1 MSRPLRVAVGGV
13 HIESSTFSP
22 HLSTAADFEVTRG
35 DALLAR
41 YGWLAEPWAA
51 DVEWIPLVH
60 ARALPG
66 GAVARETYDAWAAEI
81 AAGLASAGPVDGVLL
96 DIHGAMSVVGLEDA
110 EGDLITVVR
119 SVTGGQPFVSAAMDL
134 HGNVSHRFFDGCDLL
149 TCYRTAPHVDVWETR
164 ERAARNLVAAL
175 RRGQRPHKALV
186 HVPILLPGEMTST
199 RVEPAKGLYARV
211 PEIEARDGVI
221 DAAIWIGFA
230 WADEPR
236 CRGAVVATGTDAAAT
251 AEAARELGEQFW
263 AARDAFTF
271 VAPTGSMDEC
281 LDQALT
287 AVKDPAR
294 RPFFIS
300 DSGDNPGAGGA
311 DDVTFALERM
321 LARPEI
327 AGGSVRAVYAS
338 LVDPEAVA
346 RLAGLAPGSPVSL
359 RVGGRIDAREPGPL
373 PIEGVLEAVADDP
386 DGGLCVSVRVGGL
399 SVFVTSRRMQYREL
413 ASYARL
419 GVQVDDVD
427 LVTVKIGYLEPELF
441 DAAGDWLLA
450 LTPGGVDQDLQRLP
464 YERLARPVFPL
475 DRDFDADLTV
485 VTAPSAP

>member
-1 MSRPLRVAVGGV
+1 MPRSLRIAIGGI

-22 HLSTAADFEVTRG
+22 HLSTADDFDVTRG
-35 DALLAR
+35 EALLAR
-41 YGWLAEPWAA
+41 YDWLSPARPSWAG
-51 DVEWIPLVH
+51 DIEWVPLVH

-66 GAVARETYDAWAAEI
+66 GVVDSAAYDAWSTEILDKLAE
-81 AAGLASAGPVDGVLL
+81 AGRLDGVLL
-96 DIHGAMSVVGLEDA
+96 DIHGAMSVVGREDA
-110 EGDLITVVR
+110 EGDLVTAIR
-119 SVTGGQPFVSAAMDL
+119 SLIGPEPYISAAMDL
-134 HGNVSHRFFDGCDLL
+134 HGNVSHVLFEGCDLL

-164 ERAARNLVAAL
+164 ERAARNLVDAL

-199 RVEPAKGLYARV
+199 RIEPAQGLYARI

-221 DAAIWIGFA
+221 DAAVWIGFA
-230 WADEPR
+230 WADQPR
-236 CRGAVVATGTDAAAT
+236 CRGAVIVTGTDAAA
-251 AEAARELGEQFW
+251 AEKAAGQLGEHFW
-263 AARDAFTF
+263 SVRDEFAF

-281 LDQALT
+281 LDV
-287 AVKDPAR
+287 AVAAVVDPSR

-321 LARPEI
+321 LARPQI
-327 AGGSVRAVYAS
+327 RDGSLRAVYAS

-346 RLAGLAPGSPVSL
+346 QVADQPLGSPV
-359 RVGGRIDAREPGPL
+359 RVRAGGRIDQRDPGPL
-373 PIEGVLEAVADDP
+373 QLDGVLEAVAEDP
-386 DGGLCVSVRVGGL
+386 AGGRCASVRVGGL

-419 GVQVDDVD
+419 GITVGDMD
-427 LVTVKIGYLEPELF
+427 LVVVKIGYLEPELF

-450 LTPGGVDQDLQRLP
+450 LTPGGVDQDLGRLP
-464 YERLARPVFPL
+464 YRHLVRPVFPL
-475 DRDFDADLTV
+475 DRDFAADLTA
-485 VTAPSAP
+485 VTR